1 MSIFDAAYDEM
12 SWSEVCCRLP
22 SDLAKN
28 ALRRRI
34 NDLDSMAEFMETVG
48 SQPSHIR
55 EVKEAVNSVI
65 TNNSIDDIFNKFET
79 SKHPLLFNWLN
90 DTNQKRMKEFGKKY
104 LTIEFLFN
112 LTEPDD
118 LDGMEEVLDRCLQ
131 ENEISVSKL
140 VAVLSKIE
148 PEHFQTLLDTVLADN
163 RPEVRVSIL
172 GIHSRQNWADVSD
185 LQKLI
190 AIKALAKCNPLT
202 TDPNNTFYQSKGP
215 NSIQRLNFNLFTQ
228 LKPLERLMA
237 LKKYFS
243 YFPEYHKIKVFDPP
257 PTKEEWDFT
266 LFAGCIE
273 HNDIVND
280 LNEVYQRITE
290 EDPPKQEEDDEDD
303 TP

>member
-12 SWSEVCCRLP
+12 SWKEVCCRLP
-22 SDLAKN
+22 SELAVR
-28 ALRRRI
+28 ALQRRI
-34 NDLDSMAEFMETVG
+34 SDLDSMVEFMENVG
-48 SQPSHIR
+48 SQPAHIID
-55 EVKEAVNSVI
+55 VKKAVNEVI
-65 TNNSIDDIFNKFET
+65 TNNSVDDIFNKFEA

-90 DTNQKRMKEFGKKY
+90 DGNAKRMKEFGSKH

-112 LTEPDD
+112 LTDADD
-118 LDGMEEVLDRCLQ
+118 LEGMQEVLTRCLQ
-131 ENEISVSKL
+131 ENDVSISKL
-140 VAVLSKIE
+140 VAVLSKVE
-148 PEHFQTLLDTVLADN
+148 VEHFQTLLDDVLADS

-172 GIHSRQNWADVSD
+172 GMHNRANWGEVSD

-190 AIKALAKCNPLT
+190 AIKALAKCAPLT
-202 TDPNNTFYQSKGP
+202 SDPNNNFHENKGP
-215 NSIQRLNFNLFTQ
+215 NSIQRLDFNLFTQ
-228 LKPLERLMA
+228 LKPLERLLA

-243 YFPEYHKIKVFDPP
+243 YFPEFHKIKVFDPP

-280 LNEVYQRITE
+280 LNEIYKKITE
-290 EDPPKQEEDDEDD
+290 DDPPPQDDEDEDD